1 MLKTTIAILTVI
13 TGFAWG
19 LAAAPDD
26 FNTRFI
32 NAARKA
38 KNSVV
43 NIVIYES
50 NPADARQSLKKKAYA
65 SGTIISESGIVVTN
79 YHVIIKGNYF
89 QAVNSDGVTF
99 ELEKF
104 EHGGYF
110 LSDPKTDIALIK
122 LSNTERIRLSP
133 IDFADSSA
141 LQQGEW
147 VIAIGNPYGLR
158 QSITSGIVSYTGR
171 DDIGFTDIEDFI
183 QTDVPINPGNSGG
196 PLVNLHGRMVGINT
210 AISTVSGGYQGISF
224 AIPSGIV
231 QQVSRE
237 LLNHGRVRR
246 GWLGFIAREKKTA
259 SGKITGIVVDSVIK
273 GSPAEAAGLKRGDL
287 IREMDSTSMTSL
299 SGLIRVV
306 SSKAVGAP
314 LFIRISR
321 DGVLKDYTLILRE
334 KKEYRALR
342 SQLDALFNRYG
353 IEIDEN
359 SDRKDV
365 IVSYVSPRGLAYDL
379 RRGDIIISLN
389 GVNIFSLDD
398 FARAFS
404 MASRVI
410 REMRVYRDS
419 AIHTIEFTRARQ

>member
-1 MLKTTIAILTVI
+1 MT
-13 TGFAWG
+13 
-19 LAAAPDD
+19 
-26 FNTRFI
+26 
-32 NAARKA
+32 
-38 KNSVV
+38 
-43 NIVIYES
+43 
-50 NPADARQSLKKKAYA
+50 
-65 SGTIISESGIVVTN
+65 
-79 YHVIIKGNYF
+79 
-89 QAVNSDGVTF
+89 
-99 ELEKF
+99 
-104 EHGGYF
+104 
-110 LSDPKTDIALIK
+110 
-122 LSNTERIRLSP
+122 
-133 IDFADSSA
+133 
-141 LQQGEW
+141 
-147 VIAIGNPYGLR
+147 
-158 QSITSGIVSYTGR
+158 
-171 DDIGFTDIEDFI
+171 
-183 QTDVPINPGNSGG
+183 
-196 PLVNLHGRMVGINT
+196 M
-210 AISTVSGGYQGISF
+210 
-224 AIPSGIV
+224 
-231 QQVSRE
+231 
-237 LLNHGRVRR
+237 
-246 GWLGFIAREKKTA
+246 
-259 SGKITGIVVDSVIK
+259 
-273 GSPAEAAGLKRGDL
+273 PAEAAGLKRGDL